1 MYWLS
6 LIQSENEVA
15 QSCPTL
21 YDPMDCSLP
30 GSYIHE
36 IFQVRILESV
46 AISFSR
52 GLGLEWVNL
61 MQMTIISTTA
71 GRSPSEEMEQP
82 SWSTRVRNAV
92 VGCNLKNDRMISVRF
107 QGKSFNIMVTQVYA
121 PMSNAEEAE
130 VDWFCEDLQTF

>member
-1 MYWLS
+1 MFWLS
-6 LIQSENEVA
+6 LIQSESEVA

-82 SWSTRVRNAV
+82 SWSTRV
-92 VGCNLKNDRMISVRF
+92 
-107 QGKSFNIMVTQVYA
+107 
-121 PMSNAEEAE
+121 
-130 VDWFCEDLQTF
+130 